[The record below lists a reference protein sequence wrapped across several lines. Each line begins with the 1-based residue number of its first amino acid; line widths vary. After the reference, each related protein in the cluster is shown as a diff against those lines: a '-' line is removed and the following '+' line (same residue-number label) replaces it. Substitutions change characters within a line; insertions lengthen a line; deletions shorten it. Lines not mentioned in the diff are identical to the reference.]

1 MPKTVRSVRL
11 GQVSLVRLGQVRL
24 GQVRLGQVRLG
35 QVRFGQVF
43 SFSLQTI
50 GQTFIFTFLFL
61 PFLLQKNTHSC
72 FVSFFPKREINSLK
86 LLFFPNYKP
95 WMYFFMM
102 EKIIF
107 FTFHLCKKLGWPK
120 VGDTDLSPLNGCG
133 FVSSRM
139 QMTPTARS

>member
-1 MPKTVRSVRL
+1 MLRKHNRPAESHIKVNGKTKIIPFVLLKGYMEFYYAFLPFLSETKAQL
-11 GQVSLVRLGQVRL
+11 
-24 GQVRLGQVRLG
+24 
-35 QVRFGQVF
+35 
-43 SFSLQTI
+43 
-50 GQTFIFTFLFL
+50 FIITFLFL

-120 VGDTDLSPLNGCG
+120 VGDTDLSPLNGCE

-139 QMTPTARS
+139 